1 MTSVVERDT
10 SRGLNVPPHSVEAEE
25 SVLGAVLMSAEAA
38 NIALEKLHAEDFYR
52 PVHQSVFQ
60 AIQDLFDGN
69 QPIDA
74 VTVSEALRRS
84 GALERAGG
92 VGFLTRLIDAV
103 PAASNVEYYAGIV
116 EEHALR
122 RRLMRVGGDLGTYA
136 TAMDEPISQVLDR
149 SEQAVFTVSER
160 RIGDGLAPIDPLLG
174 PAIER
179 AEELNR
185 LGAEVT
191 GIPTGFRDLDNKLAG
206 LHPTNLLIIAARPG
220 MGKCLSA
227 SAEIVDPKT
236 GALTTIGDMVQHRA
250 DHGTHHVLALDP
262 DGLKFEVGAPVEYH
276 DNGIRE
282 TYRLTTRLGRSITAT
297 DNHPFLAVNGW
308 TELRDLR
315 PGDAVAVPRI
325 IDAFGVDLMHDAH
338 VALLGYLIGD
348 GNLTSGVP
356 RIINTD
362 PRVVDDVE
370 KWCTEIGCVGRV
382 NHRADGATVVSIV
395 VRNRPGMADVAHH
408 AGTTVSAVSSVLR
421 DDGSIPTSV
430 RRIVHRS
437 AAEVGYIGRT
447 QPFTEFLDELGL
459 MGRTA
464 HDKFVPDAIFRLPRR
479 QIALF
484 LSRLYAADGSA
495 WTSGNLYRIE
505 YSTVSERL
513 ARGVQHLLS
522 RFGVVAKL
530 RRRSIKYNGGRRT
543 AWDVSFQD
551 PDSVRAFCEAITIFS
566 KEEAQQA
573 VLDAA
578 NARTIDQSCQ
588 SLLPME
594 AWDVVL
600 AEKGDRSWAS
610 ISAATGRPRNHNWHV
625 RRRRLSRRL
634 VGELAAALDSDR
646 LRALADSDVVW
657 DPIVSI
663 EPAGLER
670 TYDIT
675 VPQHHNFV
683 ANDIVVHN
691 SSLALNIAQNV
702 AVHDHPVAIFTLEM
716 SREEVVSRMLCATGR
731 IDSQRLRT
739 GKLTESDFS
748 KLSNAASTL
757 YKRPI
762 FVDDS
767 PGLTVTEIR
776 AKCRRMRRNP
786 GLGLVIID
794 YLQLMQGSGGENRQQ
809 EIAEIS
815 RNLKNLARELDV
827 PVIALSQ
834 LNRAL
839 ESRED
844 KRPRLADLRESGS
857 LEQDADVV
865 MFIYRHDYYH
875 PEAQETRG
883 IAEVAVA
890 KHRQGSTGKVDMTF
904 LPEFTLFAD
913 MGRDTAVM

>member
-1 MTSVVERDT
+1 MTSVVERET
-10 SRGLNVPPHSVEAEE
+10 SSGLHVPPHSVEAEE

-52 PVHQSVFQ
+52 PVNQSVFQ
-60 AIQDLFDGN
+60 AIQDLFDAN

-74 VTVSEALRRS
+74 VTVSEALRRT
-84 GALERAGG
+84 GMLERAGG
-92 VGFLTRLIDAV
+92 VGFLTRLIDTV

-122 RRLMRVGGDLGTYA
+122 RRLMRVGGDLGTFA

-174 PAIER
+174 PAIEK

-220 MGKCLSA
+220 MGKCVSA
-227 SAEIVDPKT
+227 STEIVDPKT
-236 GALTTIGDMVQHRA
+236 GALTTIGDMVQQRA

-262 DGLKFEVGAPVEYH
+262 DGLRFNVGAPIEYH
-276 DNGIRE
+276 DNGVRE
-282 TYRLTTRLGRSITAT
+282 TYRLTTRLGRTITAT
-297 DNHPFLAVNGW
+297 DNHPFLTLNGW
-308 TELRDLR
+308 TELRDLT
-315 PGDAVAVPRI
+315 PGDAIAVPRTV
-325 IDAFGVDLMHDAH
+325 DAFGVDLMHDGH

-348 GNLTSGVP
+348 GSMTQRPPYVTNTNP
-356 RIINTD
+356 RI
-362 PRVVDDVE
+362 VQDV
-370 KWCTEIGCVGRV
+370 KRWSKAIGCDGRSRV
-382 NHRADGATVVSIV
+382 RDNGATVISIV
-395 VRNRPGMADVAHH
+395 PAARP
-408 AGTTVSAVSSVLR
+408 
-421 DDGSIPTSV
+421 SV
-430 RRIVHRS
+430 REV
-437 AAEVGYIGRT
+437 ADLAGAEVDEAARALRGDHRVSRGVANRVEAAAGELGYIGRKS
-447 QPFTEFLDELGL
+447 PFIEFLDDLGL
-459 MGRTA
+459 MGCAA
-464 HDKFVPDAIFRLPRR
+464 HDKFVPDVIFRLPKR

-495 WTSGNLYRIE
+495 WTSGDLYRIE

-530 RRRSIKYNGGRRT
+530 RRRLVKYDGGRRT

-551 PDSVRAFCEAITIFS
+551 PDSVRAFCESITIFS
-566 KEEAQQA
+566 KEAQQQA
-573 VLDAA
+573 VFDAA
-578 NARTIDQSCQ
+578 NSRSVDQAHH

-594 AWDVVL
+594 VWDVVL
-600 AEKGDRSWAS
+600 AEKGDRTWAS
-610 ISAATGRPRNHNWHV
+610 ISTATGRPSNHNWHV

-634 VGELAAALDSDR
+634 VGELASALDSDR
-646 LRALADSDVVW
+646 LRALATSEVVW

-663 EPAGLER
+663 EPVGLEQ

-675 VPQHHNFV
+675 VPQHHNFI

-691 SSLALNIAQNV
+691 STLALNVAQNV
-702 AVHDHPVAIFTLEM
+702 AVQDHPVAIFSLEM
-716 SREEVVSRMLCATGR
+716 SREEVVSRMLCSTGR
-731 IDSQRLRT
+731 IDSQKLRT
-739 GKLTESDFS
+739 GRLSESDFS

-776 AKCRRMRRNP
+776 AKCRRMRRKP
-786 GLGLVIID
+786 GLGLVVID

-834 LNRAL
+834 LNRQL